1 MQENCQCTKTNLD
14 ACGLQEPKLM
24 HVL

>member
-1 MQENCQCTKTNLD
+1 MQENCQCTKTNLH